1 MKFTKYIVI
10 LTLFTLISCVTNRL
24 IFHEKQASE
33 FDKLDIQT
41 VVKLERQKHSKDIT
55 PERLIGIGEGIYP
68 NINKYVLA
76 TPKTYVINETPNFRL
91 ETQYFYV
98 ATNSMV
104 KVILYQWDYLEKE
117 KSDFIAEKKYTKK
130 FKVFQAKFDE
140 LVTQLTSEFG
150 EPVSTNIKQSKVK
163 DETFRDDLRFKRA
176 DEMNAYLFMF
186 GNDNSGFRQIRLAV
200 YKD

>member
-1 MKFTKYIVI
+1 MLRNFRRIKYIDVD
-10 LTLFTLISCVTNRL
+10 LR
-24 IFHEKQASE
+24 
-33 FDKLDIQT
+33 
-41 VVKLERQKHSKDIT
+41 
-55 PERLIGIGEGIYP
+55 
-68 NINKYVLA
+68 
-76 TPKTYVINETPNFRL
+76 
-91 ETQYFYV
+91 
-98 ATNSMV
+98 NS
-104 KVILYQWDYLEKE
+104 LYIDFANTIYLEKE
-117 KSDFIAEKKYTKK
+117 KSDFIAEKNYTKK

-150 EPVSTNIKQSKVK
+150 EPFSTNIKQGKVK